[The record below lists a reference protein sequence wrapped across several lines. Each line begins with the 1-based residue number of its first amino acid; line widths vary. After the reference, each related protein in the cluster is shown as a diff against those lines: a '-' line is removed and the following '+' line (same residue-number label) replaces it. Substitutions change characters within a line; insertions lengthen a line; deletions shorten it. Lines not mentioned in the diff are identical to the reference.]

1 MKNPFLLTVI
11 LTFFM
16 LGCEKE
22 KIDIPIIDNDSKN
35 DSKIV
40 SKLDLSD
47 ADFLVLKASDN
58 LKSTRSAHELYK
70 IKIEEDTITEEKVSL
85 LDALGNEIDSIFSD
99 FSVYKILELKEGLI
113 CLYGSFKLY
122 LDSSIVEPQV
132 LSSLLVRTSDGAL
145 FDFNGHFPSDK
156 SYYLNQNK
164 IQSDKFG
171 NVFYD
176 AVNVNPG
183 FPGVVYKLSETQNG
197 FLQEQYLPSGEEYFS
212 FFIDLEGNCY
222 YYTFPYTRVK
232 KSEGGIAT
240 SDIYKNFHCIWNTYD
255 NKVMASVYDSV
266 GYLTIDDDK
275 IKFST
280 FSSISVGEAWTHIY
294 KSSENKFT
302 QVITPEIN
310 SEYKE
315 VGNIIFEESKEV
327 YNLLLQDELFETNRL
342 VINKISGNYIF
353 LSSEYSLSLN
363 LYKVDLESFEQVDSE
378 TYILNSH
385 VSIDFPDNLEI
396 KTYEFNDI
404 GEITFTALRLS
415 DEMFVTG
422 IVDSEN
428 MINILTESSDKEY
441 NNLIQ
446 LN

>member
-1 MKNPFLLTVI
+1 MKNPILLIAI
-11 LTFFM
+11 LTLFIL

-22 KIDIPIIDNDSKN
+22 KTDNLIKNKDSKV
-35 DSKIV
+35 V

-47 ADFLVLKASDN
+47 ADYLVLKSTDN
-58 LKSTRSAHELYK
+58 LKSTNSNQELYK
-70 IKIEEDTITEEKVSL
+70 IKIDGDNITEEKVSL
-85 LDALGNEIDSIFSD
+85 LDALGNEIDSIFTD
-99 FSVYKILELKEGLI
+99 FSVNKILELKEGLI
-113 CLYGSFKLY
+113 CLNGSFELY
-122 LDSSIVEPQV
+122 LDSSRVEPQA
-132 LSSLLVRTSDGAL
+132 LSSILVRTSDGAI

-164 IQSDKFG
+164 IQLDKFG

-176 AVNVNPG
+176 AGNENIE
-183 FPGVVYKLSETQNG
+183 FPSVVYKLSESQGG
-197 FLQEQYLPSGEEYFS
+197 FSQEQYLPSGEEYFS

-222 YYTFPYTRVK
+222 YYTFPYTKVK

-240 SDIYKNFHCIWNTYD
+240 SDMYKEFYCIWNTYD

-266 GYLTIDDDK
+266 GYLSIEDHK

-280 FSSISVGEAWTHIY
+280 FESISVGEAWTHIY
-294 KSSENKFT
+294 TSAENMFT
-302 QVITPEIN
+302 QVITPDIN
-310 SEYKE
+310 SDQKQI
-315 VGNIIFEESKEV
+315 GNIIFEDSKKV
-327 YNLLLQDELFETNRL
+327 FKLLLQDELFATNQL
-342 VINKISGNYIF
+342 VIKKISGNYIF
-353 LSSEYSLSLN
+353 LSSEYSLSLS
-363 LYKVDLESFEQVDSE
+363 LFKIDLESFEQIDSE
-378 TYILNSH
+378 AYLLNSF
-385 VSIDFPDNLEI
+385 VNIDFPSDLEI
-396 KTYEFNDI
+396 KTYEYNDS

-428 MINILTESSDKEY
+428 TIKILMESSDKEY

>member
-1 MKNPFLLTVI
+1 MKNPLLLTVI
-11 LTFFM
+11 LTLFM
-16 LGCEKE
+16 LGCEEE
-22 KIDIPIIDNDSKN
+22 KIDNPIIDNDSR
-35 DSKIV
+35 IV
-40 SKLDLSD
+40 SSLDLGD
-47 ADFLVLKASDN
+47 ADYLVLKASDH

-70 IKIEEDTITEEKVSL
+70 IKIEEDTITEEKVRL
-85 LDALGNEIDSIFSD
+85 LDALGNEIDSLFSD
-99 FSVYKILELKEGLI
+99 FSVYKIAELKEGLI

-122 LDSSIVEPQV
+122 LDSSIAEPQV
-132 LSSLLVRTSDGAL
+132 LSSLLVRTSDGAI

-176 AVNVNPG
+176 AGNENPG

-240 SDIYKNFHCIWNTYD
+240 SDIYKDFYCIWNTYD

-266 GYLTIDDDK
+266 GYLTIDEDK

-280 FSSISVGEAWTHIY
+280 FASIRVGEAWNHIY
-294 KSSENKFT
+294 TSSENKFT
-302 QVITPEIN
+302 QVITPDIN
-310 SEYKE
+310 SQYKQ

-327 YNLLLQDELFETNRL
+327 YNLLLQDELFETNQL

-353 LSSEYSLSLN
+353 LSSEFSLSLN
-363 LYKVDLESFEQVDSE
+363 LYKIDLESFEQVDSE

-396 KTYEFNDI
+396 KTYEFNGI

-428 MINILTESSDKEY
+428 MISILTESSDKEY